1 MVFGFCSFPLTLHTQ
16 FSFLKIC
23 FKNLVIIV
31 VQVCWDFLFHPSCSF
46 FFHLLSFNSIIY
58 LKQMCPMWLL
68 SCTQISKWL
77 ASAWKL
83 FYSYKYSFFTRFS
96 FKYLPFFPLYDI
108 LIQSLNLIIVAIY
121 HIAIPAVAALMFMIA
136 VGTALFYTYSRTT
149 FQNCFM
155 YQSTTWVNL
164 SFSWCVI
171 TYKLLFKLFFPLV
184 TTFQFPG

>member
-1 MVFGFCSFPLTLHTQ
+1 MWSLLFKSAGTFCFILP
-16 FSFLKIC
+16 
-23 FKNLVIIV
+23 V
-31 VQVCWDFLFHPSCSF
+31 PF

-83 FYSYKYSFFTRFS
+83 FYSFKSSFFTRFS

-171 TYKLLFKLFFPLV
+171 TYKLLFKLIFPLV